1 MNYCGSFSKDKIVI
15 EEKEIKEITIDDN
28 LLEANSDF
36 NPFSAASEKI
46 EMNDE
51 YFQILEMLRNENETL
66 FKKVIALNKIF
77 MERISNFNWED
88 PQNDI
93 AFLEKVIEILE
104 KELNLNITYLHW
116 SLNKSMRMAILEIK
130 NVELIHFFLI
140 KLKLRIRTEFFKEI
154 LCEYIRSFGE
164 EDFLDAEEI
173 KVFAYVTIL
182 HMLINYGKADINQ
195 QEKSSLCTPLH
206 LAVFL
211 KQYQFIIILLKLG
224 AETEIKNKNEQT
236 PLEMA
241 MENIQNHYDEA
252 IYREIV
258 GLLTAFDAKY
268 NF

>member
-1 MNYCGSFSKDKIVI
+1 MNYCGSFSRDKQVV
-15 EEKEIKEITIDDN
+15 EEKEIREVTVDTN
-28 LLEANSDF
+28 LMEAQSDF
-36 NPFSAASEKI
+36 NPFSTTSEEI
-46 EMNDE
+46 EETDE
-51 YFQILEMLRNENETL
+51 YFQILEKLRIENEPL

-77 MERISNFNWED
+77 MDKITNFNIED
-88 PQNDI
+88 PQNEI

-116 SLNKSMRMAILEIK
+116 SLNKSMRIAILEIK
-130 NVELIHFFLI
+130 NVELIHFFLV
-140 KLKLRIRTEFFKEI
+140 KLKLRIRTEYFKEI
-154 LCEYIRSFGE
+154 VCEYIRSFGD

-173 KVFAYVTIL
+173 EVFGYVTIL

-195 QEKSSLCTPLH
+195 QEKSSFCTPLH
-206 LAVFL
+206 LAVFF

-224 AETEIKNKNEQT
+224 ADTEIKNKNNQT

-241 MENIQNHYDEA
+241 MENIHNHYDEA